1 MKRNGGIKSSKDMTV
16 PELKVE
22 CAARGLHVD
31 ERLKRKELQQ
41 YLKDHLKGLQTVPAL
56 LINEQDKS
64 LKDINLGTEIMH
76 FTIIHCICYF

>member
-1 MKRNGGIKSSKDMTV
+1 MKRNGGIKSFKDMTV

-41 YLKDHLKGLQTVPAL
+41 YLKDHLKGVQTVPAL

-64 LKDINLGTEIMH
+64 LKTSTWGQKLFIVFVIFN
-76 FTIIHCICYF
+76 